1 MSLYVILTNNGLNF
15 NSAYDNLEKAK
26 EHARNIA
33 PVAKSISDVVKGY
46 PNIVLYS
53 NTQEDPDPV
62 LYRICDGEI
71 MIDREPVHKSDICKQ
86 KTVYVVGGNNGL
98 YAYSLTKNEAIEY
111 ARINLS
117 RDDIFKPKW
126 MKVWEYRIEIGSSIF
141 VGIKSLR
148 QYEVWSSHL

>member
-1 MSLYVILTNNGLNF
+1 MSLYIILTNNGLNF

-33 PVAKSISDVVKGY
+33 PMAKSIADVVKGY
-46 PNIVLYS
+46 PNRVLYS

-62 LYRICDGEI
+62 LYRVSNEEI
-71 MIDREPVHKSDICKQ
+71 LIDRNPIHNSDICKQ

-98 YAYSLTKNEAIEY
+98 YAYSLTKDEAIEY
-111 ARINLS
+111 ARTNLY

-126 MKVWEYRIEIGSSIF
+126 MKVWEYQVEIGSSCF
-141 VGIKSLR
+141 VGIRSM
-148 QYEVWSSHL
+148 YHCEVWSSDL